1 MNLSFKLWALGNKLF
16 TKKKNLGRIFNCILM
31 ICNLAK
37 KKKGDVTFRLTF
49 LNGTLF
55 RYVYLHAC
63 TRPGHWTLYHS
74 TCMIMNSHV
83 GF

>member
-1 MNLSFKLWALGNKLF
+1 MKKKMNEFNFLNCGLLGNKLF
-16 TKKKNLGRIFNCILM
+16 TKKKLGRIFNCILM

-37 KKKGDVTFRLTF
+37 KKGDVTFRLAF

-63 TRPGHWTLYHS
+63 TRPGH
-74 TCMIMNSHV
+74 
-83 GF
+83 